1 MIYDS
6 LTELI
11 GGTPI
16 LRVKPLEGQV
26 ADLQKQL
33 VIESLAAAAD
43 SGAARVIFWMPRR
56 KAS

>member
-26 ADLQKQL
+26 AEIL
-33 VIESLAAAAD
+33 VLANNQA
-43 SGAARVIFWMPRR
+43 SGSVIFRN
-56 KAS
+56 